1 MTTLQRVKTLLNITD
16 TSKDALL
23 TELISDAEEFAKT
36 YCNNAD
42 VVSLVG
48 AAIVQMVVYAYN
60 RIGSEGLNSE
70 NYSGVSFSYT
80 VGYPDDILKQLRQ
93 YRKVGVIRHDNQ

>member
-23 TELISDAEEFAKT
+23 TELISGAEEFAKT

-60 RIGSEGLNSE
+60 RIGSEGLTSE
-70 NYSGVSFSYT
+70 NYSGVAFGYT
-80 VGYPDDILKQLRQ
+80 DGYPDDIMKQLRR
-93 YRKVGVIRHDNQ
+93 YRKIGVIRNDD